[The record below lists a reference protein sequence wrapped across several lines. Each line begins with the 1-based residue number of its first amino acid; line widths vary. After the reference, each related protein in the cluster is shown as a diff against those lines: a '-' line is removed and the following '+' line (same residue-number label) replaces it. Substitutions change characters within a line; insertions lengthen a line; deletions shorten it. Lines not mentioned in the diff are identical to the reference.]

1 MTGCEP
7 PAVRAVRP
15 FRKPLLQLLLGAQ
28 LRAVTTLALTAVC
41 RTRRQTGVA
50 LTADLLLTVVLAG
63 QHLERGL
70 NDTTTQAKLL
80 VYYAGTDRSTRW
92 SVDSF
97 WML

>member
-28 LRAVTTLALTAVC
+28 LRAVTTLALTAVR

-70 NDTTTQAKLL
+70 NDTTTQAESL
-80 VYYAGTDRSTRW
+80 V
-92 SVDSF
+92 
-97 WML
+97 